1 MGGGDLNLK
10 KSWHTGTLRFQA
22 KVWAAEEKKKEEE
35 KKLEEMRKEKEQER
49 QMLELQELQ
58 RAAGQKT
65 EVNRMGWMYAA
76 GPGGQAGM
84 LDEDKEAFLLGKKR
98 VDRLVEMGKTMDE
111 LSKETT
117 FSSNANARYGMV
129 ANTVRDTQ
137 NKLREDP
144 MLVIKQREL
153 ATLKA
158 TLANPMKL
166 KELKRKVGADNG
178 DDEKQRKKAKKE
190 KKEKDKKE
198 KQKEKLRREEM
209 ERGRDVSRSPVQRS
223 RSESGSRTPPRR
235 SRKSASPVE
244 NGARRRDDSGSRTPP
259 RRNRISPSTE
269 RRRDRSASG
278 SRTPP
283 RRVRWPSRSP
293 VRNGGQ
299 NGSAPDKSRRASPPR
314 SRRSPIWSPLRRT
327 HPSPVRDRS
336 PVGGPTR
343 SRSRSPPRRRSPLRG
358 DTRRRQPSRSP
369 PRRPQRRHRSPTP
382 PNLTGPTEAEL
393 KRLEMQGAAEQYE
406 IERRARTEKARK
418 EQEEEERVEAE
429 VRRKRMA
436 RDAED
441 GDFGGAPGESFYR
454 DLARASLMSEGMDV
468 AGAVR
473 RNRAFVQRGGEMM
486 SR

>member
-166 KELKRKVGADNG
+166 KELKRKVGADDG
-178 DDEKQRKKAKKE
+178 DDEKQRKRPKKEKRKE
-190 KKEKDKKE
+190 KKEKKKE
-198 KQKEKLRREEM
+198 KLHREQTD
-209 ERGRDVSRSPVQRS
+209 RGRDVSRSPVRRR

-235 SRKSASPVE
+235 SQRSVSPVE
-244 NGARRRDDSGSRTPP
+244 NGRRGRDVSGSRTPP
-259 RRNRISPSTE
+259 RRNGRSPSVE
-269 RRRDRSASG
+269 RRRSRDASG

-283 RRVRWPSRSP
+283 RRVGSPTRSP
-293 VRNGGQ
+293 ARMGGR
-299 NGSAPDKSRRASPPR
+299 NGSAPDKVRRPSPPR
-314 SRRSPIWSPLRRT
+314 SRRSPSRSPPKRT
-327 HPSPVRDRS
+327 RQSPVRDRS
-336 PVGGPTR
+336 PLGRSAR
-343 SRSRSPPRRRSPLRG
+343 SRSRSPPRRRSPPRAE
-358 DTRRRQPSRSP
+358 TRRRQPSRSP
-369 PRRPQRRHRSPTP
+369 PRRQQRRQRSPTP
-382 PNLTGPTEAEL
+382 PKPTGPTEAEL
-393 KRLEMQGAAEQYE
+393 KRLEMQRAAEEYE
-406 IERRARTEKARK
+406 IERKARTEKARK
-418 EQEEEERVEAE
+418 EQEDEERVEAE
-429 VRRKRMA
+429 VRRKRME
-436 RDAED
+436 RDEED

-454 DLARASLMSEGMDV
+454 ELARASLMTEGIDV

-473 RNRAFVQRGGEMM
+473 RNRAFVQRGGELT